1 MRIEVS
7 PASAAHGLADFLQ
20 HCDCTVV
27 VRDGTVEAS
36 PPDRSQT
43 PREARIE
50 ITAYLRVWAVM
61 NPSVELALESGD
73 LA

>member
-1 MRIEVS
+1 MKIEVS
-7 PASAAHGLADFLQ
+7 PASAARGLADFLQ

-27 VRDGTVEAS
+27 VRDNTVDVS

-61 NPSVELALESGD
+61 NPTVELRLQSGD
-73 LA
+73 VA